1 MSVELSLLAR
11 AQTAFDAGNLSAS
24 QVLLDEHAQKFGSS
38 AALSPEARYL
48 RLELYVASGR
58 ADAAQG
64 VAQEILRRDAKG
76 PHAGRARRVLE
87 QQK

>member
-1 MSVELSLLAR
+1 MSAELALLAR
-11 AQTAFDAGNLSAS
+11 AQAEFDAGKLGAAHA
-24 QVLLDEHAQKFGSS
+24 LLDEHERSFGSR

-48 RLELYVASGR
+48 KLELYVASARQDEAR
-58 ADAAQG
+58 A

-76 PHAGRARRVLE
+76 PHAGRARRLLE